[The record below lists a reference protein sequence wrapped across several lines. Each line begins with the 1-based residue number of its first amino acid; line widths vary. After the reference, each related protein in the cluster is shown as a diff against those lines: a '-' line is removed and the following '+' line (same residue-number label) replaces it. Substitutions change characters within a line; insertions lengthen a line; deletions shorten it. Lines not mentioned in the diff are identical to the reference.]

1 MAGARER
8 TVRTAKGGA
17 SLSGPEMAG
26 RSCVTEEVRCVLE
39 ELPGA
44 EFRKKFNG
52 VSFFVGPKVF
62 AFLSRDGVVLKLP
75 AERVDAVM
83 RERESR
89 RLAMGKR
96 VMREW
101 VVVVLP
107 PGGLRQEVELL
118 REAMEFVAKGAAG

>member
-1 MAGARER
+1 MMAAAVRR
-8 TVRTAKGGA
+8 TGRAAKQGA
-17 SLSGPEMAG
+17 SPASPRVGDLLA
-26 RSCVTEEVRCVLE
+26 EEVRSVLE
-39 ELPGA
+39 QLPAA
-44 EFRKKFNG
+44 EFREKFHG
-52 VSFFVGPKVF
+52 VSFFIGAKVF